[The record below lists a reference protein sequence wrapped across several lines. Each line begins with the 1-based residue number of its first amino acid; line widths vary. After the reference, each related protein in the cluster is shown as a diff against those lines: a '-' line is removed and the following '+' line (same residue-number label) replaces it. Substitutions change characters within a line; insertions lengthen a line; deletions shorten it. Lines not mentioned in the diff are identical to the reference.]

1 MGKVVDISRSRRQ
14 ARAPENTAHVLFFGH
29 ATALITSEKG
39 KKILIDPWL
48 QDNPLCPED
57 IKDPGELDAIV
68 LTHGH
73 TDHAGCALRIAEE
86 TGAQVFAIF
95 ELANLLVAEGLSES
109 QIEPMGKGGTVALSD
124 AHGIKIHLTD
134 AFHSNSYTKK
144 DGSVHYAGE
153 ACGVVVQLES
163 GRAIYHAGDT
173 ALFSDME
180 LIQEKFD
187 PEVALLPIGDRFTM
201 GPLDAARA
209 TNLIK
214 PKTVIPVHYD
224 TFDLLT
230 GTAEVFSEH
239 LSGSSSSVI
248 PLSPGESY
256 SF

>member
-1 MGKVVDISRSRRQ
+1 MGTVVDISRSRRQ
-14 ARAPENTAHVLFFGH
+14 NRTPENTAHILFFGH
-29 ATALITSEKG
+29 ATALVTSEKG
-39 KKILIDPWL
+39 KRILIDPWL
-48 QDNPLCPED
+48 EGNPLCPED

-86 TGAQVFAIF
+86 TGARVFAIY
-95 ELANLLVAEGLSES
+95 ELANLLVAEGLSEN
-109 QIEPMGKGGTVALSD
+109 QIEPMGKGGTVELSD
-124 AHGIKIHLTD
+124 AHGVKIHLTN
-134 AFHSNSYTKK
+134 AFHSNSYTLK
-144 DGSVHYAGE
+144 DGTVAYAGE
-153 ACGVVVQLES
+153 ACGAVIQLES
-163 GRAIYHAGDT
+163 GRSVYHAGDT

-180 LIQEKFD
+180 LIHEKFE

-209 TNLIK
+209 TDLIQ
-214 PKTVIPVHYD
+214 PKTVIPVHYN

-239 LSGSSSSVI
+239 LSGSTSNVI
-248 PLSPGESY
+248 PLEPGETF